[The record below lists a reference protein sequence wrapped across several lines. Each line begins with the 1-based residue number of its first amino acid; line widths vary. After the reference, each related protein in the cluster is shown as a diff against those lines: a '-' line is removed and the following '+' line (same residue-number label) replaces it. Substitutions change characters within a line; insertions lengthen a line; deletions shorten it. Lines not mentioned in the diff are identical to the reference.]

1 MNVLSVDPMIYTFDP
16 LDALHEEKEREE
28 KERVEIENPSL
39 PSIYNPPPLSLAVHD
54 SNDREERESLCSDVR
69 VTEIAPPFVD
79 EQFVNVTPER
89 VTSCGRDV
97 NSNTPPF
104 PDSLLIEMNVFSPV
118 SARDGALSEMSG

>member
-1 MNVLSVDPMIYTFDP
+1 MIYTFDP

-39 PSIYNPPPLSLAVHD
+39 PSMYNPPPLSTALHD
-54 SNDREERESLCSDVR
+54 SNDREERYSLCSGVR

-89 VTSCGRDV
+89 VISCGREV

-104 PDSLLIEMNVFSPV
+104 PLSRLIDVKAFEVI
-118 SARDGALSEMSG
+118 SARDPALTEMSG

>member
-1 MNVLSVDPMIYTFDP
+1 MNTLSLDPIIYTFDP

-54 SNDREERESLCSDVR
+54 SNDREERDSLCSDVR

-89 VTSCGRDV
+89 VTSCGREV

-104 PDSLLIEMNVFSPV
+104 PDSLLIPKKLFV
-118 SARDGALSEMSG
+118 DLTLSDPPSIEISG

>member
-1 MNVLSVDPMIYTFDP
+1 MNTLSLDPLIYTFHP
-16 LDALHEEKEREE
+16 LDALHEENEREE

-39 PSIYNPPPLSLAVHD
+39 PSIYNPPPLSTALHD

-104 PDSLLIEMNVFSPV
+104 PDSRLIDVKLFDAISV
-118 SARDGALSEMSG
+118 RDPALTEMSG